1 VSEEKSVPVGRL
13 ILVPAVIT
21 LAVTLLRLIG
31 ELMNWSP
38 ALFSRDGG
46 GGRAIVGIVWLVPVF
61 GVYFA
66 YKLLHMGYAPDG
78 ALRAV
83 GFAILGLLIP
93 VAAGFGSQPMGLGQ
107 MGIFLVIAATS
118 LVGLFVAMKGW
129 PALGRTLLAYGLAA
143 RIPVALVMLI
153 AILGNWG
160 THYDVVPP
168 DFPVMS
174 PWAKWF
180 LIGVIP
186 QLTIWIAFTVVIGM
200 FFGGLTVAALSRKRT
215 VTA

>member
-1 VSEEKSVPVGRL
+1 
-13 ILVPAVIT
+13 
-21 LAVTLLRLIG
+21 
-31 ELMNWSP
+31 
-38 ALFSRDGG
+38 
-46 GGRAIVGIVWLVPVF
+46 
-61 GVYFA
+61 
-66 YKLLHMGYAPDG
+66 
-78 ALRAV
+78 
-83 GFAILGLLIP
+83 
-93 VAAGFGSQPMGLGQ
+93 
-107 MGIFLVIAATS
+107 
-118 LVGLFVAMKGW
+118 
-129 PALGRTLLAYGLAA
+129 
-143 RIPVALVMLI
+143 MLI

-160 THYDVVPP
+160 THYDVAAP